1 MELGRGDG
9 LRGGHDSLAALK
21 SMEYHPQKSGMSGQ
35 RQRQLTHRQRER
47 ERERERENGEITQ
60 ETDGEV

>member
-35 RQRQLTHRQRER
+35 RKRQLTQTER
-47 ERERERENGEITQ
+47 ERERERKRKW
-60 ETDGEV
+60 